1 MKALMG
7 CAQFVTSMALLLAA
21 GACGR
26 GETTADRN
34 TIKLDANFTTQSA
47 NTYSVSVTAELPVSI
62 EAGTRFMFLVSRVVD
77 GSSQYQSQVGMTK
90 DRVSEVSAVIEGLD
104 PFVYS
109 IRASVDLNDNGRFD
123 DAFYDLSGV
132 YSNGQD
138 KRVIIVDRDLV
149 GLKIQVAPVQ

>member
-1 MKALMG
+1 
-7 CAQFVTSMALLLAA
+7 
-21 GACGR
+21 
-26 GETTADRN
+26 
-34 TIKLDANFTTQSA
+34 
-47 NTYSVSVTAELPVSI
+47 
-62 EAGTRFMFLVSRVVD
+62 MFLVSRVVD
-77 GSSQYQSQVGMTK
+77 GSSQYQSQVGITK

-104 PFVYS
+104 PFIYS